1 MREEFKS
8 ISKLYH
14 YTKFDTA
21 IKILESHSLK
31 FGKLCNMND
40 IHENDKLSFVD
51 LSGNPIQYFSSDIL
65 ETIDHEMAK
74 YRQISLT
81 IDDEEQNKLGF
92 DLHQMWGLYADKG
105 KGACLI
111 FDKDTLCN
119 NLGKDVQHINVSY
132 NKVVESF
139 YIAKHSDSQSI
150 QKDIQKQIKKL
161 FFHKRKE
168 WEHEQE
174 YRFIKR
180 CSNLEEDEYVDYGD
194 ALKYIILN
202 SVIKDTEGLKFKE
215 YVEELNNHAP
225 KVPILL
231 YSNGLLDYS
240 LIDINHTETIW
251 TSSNGYDILIPG
263 ENCEIDV

>member
-40 IHENDKLSFVD
+40 IHENDKLSYVD
-51 LSGNPIQYFSSDIL
+51 LSGNPIKYFSSDIL
-65 ETIDHEMAK
+65 ETIDNEMAK

-105 KGACLI
+105 KGVCLV

-119 NLGKDVQHINVSY
+119 NLDKDVQHINVSY
-132 NKVVESF
+132 DKVVESF

-174 YRFIKR
+174 YRLIKR
-180 CSNLEEDEYVDYGD
+180 CPSQKKEEYLDYGSS
-194 ALKYIILN
+194 LNFIILN
-202 SVIKDTEGLKFKE
+202 SVIEDVDVIRFKKM
-215 YVEELNNHAP
+215 VEVLNKRAP
-225 KVPILL
+225 KVPILV
-231 YSNGLLDYS
+231 YGNGLLDYS
-240 LIDINHTETIW
+240 LCSIDHTETIW